1 MISFFRI
8 ASIALVIALFTV
20 GSLPATGHAFPG
32 NLHWGVH
39 LSTYAVISFCMGMG
53 WQKLPAAF
61 TTVIVAAIGIVHEVT
76 EIVTHSHN
84 FEFYDAVINTLGAL
98 IGMAILILVRKWVSG
113 NKSDSSDIKS

>member
-39 LSTYAVISFCMGMG
+39 LFTYALISFCMGMG

-61 TTVIVAAIGIVHEVT
+61 TAVIVAAIGIVHEVT

-98 IGMAILILVRKWVSG
+98 IGMAILILVRKWVLDT
-113 NKSDSSDIKS
+113 KSSSMESRQ